1 MVNQKKITN
10 LWCEREVL
18 KGSMSNDVAKSVQ
31 SCGSKLRMDDK
42 DRELFKRRFYMNVGI
57 MLRAHSGQPGV
68 TYGTSER
75 CGITSGG
82 GF

>member
-1 MVNQKKITN
+1 MAKLGQLCGFKSITGA
-10 LWCEREVL
+10 R
-18 KGSMSNDVAKSVQ
+18 SRD
-31 SCGSKLRMDDK
+31 
-42 DRELFKRRFYMNVGI
+42 LFKRGLSRVVVI
-57 MLRAHSGQPGV
+57 MCQAHSGQPGV